1 MCEDEQEK
9 LVEERKH
16 HEVAINEYRSVSL
29 VGGLIVMRL
38 SCDLCVITMSG
49 STTNG

>member
-29 VGGLIVMRL
+29 VGLIVMRL
-38 SCDLCVITMSG
+38 SCDLRVITMSG